1 MKIRSS
7 LYYMNMAI
15 LLIMAITISLSC
27 ESANSNKPLKDTAVF
42 INIFDG
48 KTFNGWKADTS
59 VWHIENE
66 CFVGE
71 VTPNKQIQTNSFLIY
86 TRSQAGDFEFKAKF
100 KISKDGNSGVN
111 YRSEELATIPYA
123 LKGYQADIDGENV
136 YTGQNY
142 EERGRGFL
150 AMRGQNTTI
159 NNSKDAFI
167 IKSIGN
173 SDSLKS
179 KIIVDDWNEIHLIV
193 KGNNMKHYING
204 ILMSETT
211 DNDSSNNKL
220 SGLIGLQVHVSKEM
234 QVAYKN
240 IQIKIENHN

>member
-7 LYYMNMAI
+7 LYYINMAI
-15 LLIMAITISLSC
+15 IVTLGITLSLSC
-27 ESANSNKPLKDTAVF
+27 ESASSNKPLPNSAVF
-42 INIFDG
+42 ITIFDG

-59 VWHIENE
+59 VWHIENG

-71 VTPNKQIQTNSFLIY
+71 VTPMKQIQTNSFLIY
-86 TRSQAGDFEFKAKF
+86 TKSQAGDFEFKAKF
-100 KISKDGNSGVN
+100 KISNGGNSGVN
-111 YRSEELATIPYA
+111 YRSEEIANIPYA

-150 AMRGQNTTI
+150 AMRGQNAVI
-159 NNSKDAFI
+159 NNSTDPFI

-179 KIIVDDWNEIHLIV
+179 KIIADDWNEIHLIV

-211 DNDSSNNKL
+211 DNDSSNSKL
-220 SGLIGLQVHVSKEM
+220 SGLIGLQVHVSKQM
-234 QVAYKN
+234 KVAYKN
-240 IQIKIENHN
+240 IQIKIEKP

>member
-1 MKIRSS
+1 
-7 LYYMNMAI
+7 MAI
-15 LLIMAITISLSC
+15 IVTLGITLSLSC
-27 ESANSNKPLKDTAVF
+27 ESASSNKPLPNSAVF
-42 INIFDG
+42 ITIFDG

-59 VWHIENE
+59 VWHIENG

-71 VTPNKQIQTNSFLIY
+71 VTPSKQIQTNSFLIY
-86 TRSQAGDFEFKAKF
+86 TKSQAGDFEFKAQF
-100 KISKDGNSGVN
+100 KISNGGNSGVN
-111 YRSEELATIPYA
+111 YRSEEIANIPYA

-150 AMRGQNTTI
+150 AMRGQNAVI
-159 NNSKDAFI
+159 NNSTDPFI

-179 KIIVDDWNEIHLIV
+179 KIKVDDWNEIHLIV

-211 DNDSSNNKL
+211 DNDSSNSKL
-220 SGLIGLQVHVSKEM
+220 SGLIGLQVHVSKQM
-234 QVAYKN
+234 KVAYKN
-240 IQIKIENHN
+240 IQIKIEKP

>member
-1 MKIRSS
+1 MGIK
-7 LYYMNMAI
+7 L
-15 LLIMAITISLSC
+15 SLSC
-27 ESANSNKPLKDTAVF
+27 ESASSNKPLANSAEF
-42 INIFDG
+42 ITIFDG
-48 KTFNGWKADTS
+48 KNFNGWKADTS
-59 VWHIENE
+59 VWHIENG

-71 VTPNKQIQTNSFLIY
+71 VTPSKQIQTNSFLIY
-86 TRSQAGDFEFKAKF
+86 TKSQAGDFEFKAQF
-100 KISKDGNSGVN
+100 IISNGGNSGVN
-111 YRSEELATIPYA
+111 YRSEELADIPYA

-150 AMRGQNTTI
+150 AMRGQNAVI
-159 NNSKDAFI
+159 NNSTDPFI

-211 DNDSSNNKL
+211 DNDSSNSKL
-220 SGLIGLQVHVSKEM
+220 SGLIGLQVHVSKQM
-234 QVAYKN
+234 KVAYKN
-240 IQIKIENHN
+240 IQIKIEKP

>member
-7 LYYMNMAI
+7 LYYINMAI
-15 LLIMAITISLSC
+15 IVTLGITLSLSC
-27 ESANSNKPLKDTAVF
+27 ESASSNKPLPNSAVF
-42 INIFDG
+42 ITIFDG

-59 VWHIENE
+59 IWHIENG

-71 VTPNKQIQTNSFLIY
+71 VTPMKQIQTNSFLIY
-86 TRSQAGDFEFKAKF
+86 TKSQAGDFEFKAKF
-100 KISKDGNSGVN
+100 KISNGGNSGVN
-111 YRSEELATIPYA
+111 YRSEEIANIPYA

-150 AMRGQNTTI
+150 AMRGQNAVI
-159 NNSKDAFI
+159 NNSTDPFI

-211 DNDSSNNKL
+211 DNDSSNSKL
-220 SGLIGLQVHVSKEM
+220 SGLIGLQVHVSKQM
-234 QVAYKN
+234 KVAYKN
-240 IQIKIENHN
+240 IQLKIEKP

>member
-7 LYYMNMAI
+7 LYYMKMAI
-15 LLIMAITISLSC
+15 LFTMGMVLSLSC
-27 ESANSNKPLKDTAVF
+27 ESANSIKPLKDTAIF

-71 VTPNKQIQTNSFLIY
+71 VTPSKQIQTNSFLIY
-86 TRSQAGDFEFKAKF
+86 TSSQAGDFEFKATF
-100 KISKDGNSGVN
+100 KISNGGNSGVN

-150 AMRGQNTTI
+150 AMRGQNATI

-167 IKSIGN
+167 IKTIGN
-173 SDSLKS
+173 PDTLKS
-179 KIIVDDWNEIHLIV
+179 KIKVDDWNEIHLIV

-204 ILMSETT
+204 ILLCETT
-211 DNDSSNNKL
+211 DNDSSNSKL

-234 QVAYKN
+234 SVAYKN
-240 IQIKIENHN
+240 IQLKIEKL

>member
-1 MKIRSS
+1 
-7 LYYMNMAI
+7 MNMAI

-211 DNDSSNNKL
+211 DNDSLNSKL
-220 SGLIGLQVHVSKEM
+220 LGLIGLQVHVSKEM
-234 QVAYKN
+234 KVAYKN
-240 IQIKIENHN
+240 IQLKIEKL

>member
-1 MKIRSS
+1 MKIRNS
-7 LYYMNMAI
+7 LYYINIVII
-15 LLIMAITISLSC
+15 LSLTITLSLFC
-27 ESANSNKPLKDTAVF
+27 ESASSHKPLPDSTVF
-42 INIFDG
+42 IDIFDG

-59 VWHIENE
+59 VWHIENG

-71 VTPNKQIQTNSFLIY
+71 VTANKQIQTNSFLIY
-86 TRSQAGDFEFKAKF
+86 TNSQAGDFEFKAEF
-100 KISKDGNSGVN
+100 KISKGGNSGVN
-111 YRSEELATIPYA
+111 YRSEELANIPYA

-150 AMRGQNTTI
+150 AMRGQNAVI
-159 NNSKDAFI
+159 NNSTDSFI

-193 KGNNMKHYING
+193 KGNNMQHYING

-211 DNDSSNNKL
+211 DNDASSSKL

-234 QVAYKN
+234 KVAYKN
-240 IQIKIENHN
+240 IQLKIEKP

>member
-7 LYYMNMAI
+7 LYYINMAI
-15 LLIMAITISLSC
+15 ILTMSMILSLSC
-27 ESANSNKPLKDTAVF
+27 ESAISNKPLKDTTIF
-42 INIFDG
+42 ITMFDG

-59 VWHIENE
+59 VWHIENG

-71 VTPNKQIQTNSFLIY
+71 VTPTKQIQTNSFLIY
-86 TRSQAGDFEFKAKF
+86 TKSQAGDFEFKAQF
-100 KISKDGNSGVN
+100 KISNGGNSGVN
-111 YRSEELATIPYA
+111 YRSEELTDIPYA

-150 AMRGQNTTI
+150 AMRGQNAVI
-159 NNSKDAFI
+159 NNSTDPFI

-211 DNDSSNNKL
+211 DNDSSNSKL

-234 QVAYKN
+234 KVAYKN
-240 IQIKIENHN
+240 IQIKIEKL

>member
-15 LLIMAITISLSC
+15 ILTMGMVLSLSC

-86 TRSQAGDFEFKAKF
+86 TRSQAGDFELKAKF
-100 KISKDGNSGVN
+100 KISNGGNSGVN
-111 YRSEELATIPYA
+111 YRSEEIADIPYA
-123 LKGYQADIDGENV
+123 LKGYQADIDGANV

-150 AMRGQNTTI
+150 AMRGQNATI
-159 NNSKDAFI
+159 NNSTDPFI

-211 DNDSSNNKL
+211 DNDSSNSKL

-234 QVAYKN
+234 SVAYKN
-240 IQIKIENHN
+240 IQLKIEKL

>member
-1 MKIRSS
+1 
-7 LYYMNMAI
+7 MNMAI
-15 LLIMAITISLSC
+15 ILTMGMVLSLSC

-71 VTPNKQIQTNSFLIY
+71 VTPSKQIQTNSFLIY
-86 TRSQAGDFEFKAKF
+86 TRSQAGDFELKAKF
-100 KISKDGNSGVN
+100 KISKGGNSGVN
-111 YRSEELATIPYA
+111 YRSEELADIPYA

-150 AMRGQNTTI
+150 AMRGQNATI

-167 IKSIGN
+167 IKTIGN

-211 DNDSSNNKL
+211 DNDSLNSKL
-220 SGLIGLQVHVSKEM
+220 LGLIGLQVHVSKEM
-234 QVAYKN
+234 KVAYKN
-240 IQIKIENHN
+240 IQLKIEKL

>member
-1 MKIRSS
+1 
-7 LYYMNMAI
+7 MAI
-15 LLIMAITISLSC
+15 IVTLGITLSLSC
-27 ESANSNKPLKDTAVF
+27 ESASSNKPLPNSAVF
-42 INIFDG
+42 ITIFDG

-59 VWHIENE
+59 VWHIENG

-71 VTPNKQIQTNSFLIY
+71 VTPMKQIQTNSFLIY
-86 TRSQAGDFEFKAKF
+86 TKSQAGDFEFKAKF
-100 KISKDGNSGVN
+100 KISNGGNSGVN
-111 YRSEELATIPYA
+111 YRSEEIANIPYA

-150 AMRGQNTTI
+150 AMRGQNAVI
-159 NNSKDAFI
+159 NNSTDPFI

-211 DNDSSNNKL
+211 DNDSSNSKL
-220 SGLIGLQVHVSKEM
+220 SGLIGLQVHVSKQM
-234 QVAYKN
+234 KVAYKN
-240 IQIKIENHN
+240 IQIKIEKP

>member
-7 LYYMNMAI
+7 LYYINMAI
-15 LLIMAITISLSC
+15 LLSMGMTLSLSC
-27 ESANSNKPLKDTAVF
+27 ESANSNKPIKDTTIF
-42 INIFDG
+42 ITIFDG

-59 VWHIENE
+59 VWHIENG

-71 VTPNKQIQTNSFLIY
+71 VTPSKQIKTNSFLIY
-86 TRSQAGDFEFKAKF
+86 TSSQAGDFEFKAKF
-100 KISKDGNSGVN
+100 KISKGGNSGVN

-150 AMRGQNTTI
+150 AMRGQNAVI

-167 IKSIGN
+167 IKPIAN

-211 DNDSSNNKL
+211 DNDSSNSKL

-234 QVAYKN
+234 RVAYKN
-240 IQIKIENHN
+240 IQLKIEKP

>member
-1 MKIRSS
+1 MKIRTS
-7 LYYMNMAI
+7 LYYINMAI
-15 LLIMAITISLSC
+15 IFTMGITLSLSC
-27 ESANSNKPLKDTAVF
+27 ESASSNKPLPNSTVF
-42 INIFDG
+42 ITIFDG
-48 KTFNGWKADTS
+48 KTFSGWKADTS
-59 VWHIENE
+59 VWHIENG

-71 VTPNKQIQTNSFLIY
+71 VTPSKQIQTNSFLIY
-86 TRSQAGDFEFKAKF
+86 TNSQAGDFEFKAKF
-100 KISKDGNSGVN
+100 KISNGGNSGVN
-111 YRSEELATIPYA
+111 YRSEELANIPYA

-150 AMRGQNTTI
+150 AMRGQNAII

-167 IKSIGN
+167 IKSISN

-211 DNDSSNNKL
+211 DNDTSSSKL

-234 QVAYKN
+234 KVAYKN
-240 IQIKIENHN
+240 IQIKIEEL

>member
-1 MKIRSS
+1 MKIRTS
-7 LYYMNMAI
+7 LYYINMAI
-15 LLIMAITISLSC
+15 IVTLAITLSLSC
-27 ESANSNKPLKDTAVF
+27 ESASSNKPLPNSTVF
-42 INIFDG
+42 IDIFDG

-59 VWHIENE
+59 VWHIENG

-71 VTPNKQIQTNSFLIY
+71 VTPSKQIQSNSFLIY
-86 TRSQAGDFEFKAKF
+86 TKSQAGDFEFKAQF
-100 KISKDGNSGVN
+100 KISNGGNSGVN
-111 YRSEELATIPYA
+111 YRSEELADIPYA

-150 AMRGQNTTI
+150 AMRGQNAVI

-167 IKSIGN
+167 IKPIGN
-173 SDSLKS
+173 ADSLKS
-179 KIIVDDWNEIHLIV
+179 KIKVDDWNEIHLIV
-193 KGNNMKHYING
+193 KGNNMQHYING

-211 DNDSSNNKL
+211 DNDASSSKL

-234 QVAYKN
+234 KVAYKN
-240 IQIKIENHN
+240 IQLKIEKL

>member
-1 MKIRSS
+1 
-7 LYYMNMAI
+7 MNMAI
-15 LLIMAITISLSC
+15 ILTMGMVLSLSC

-42 INIFDG
+42 TNIFDG

-71 VTPNKQIQTNSFLIY
+71 VTPSKQIQTNSFLIY
-86 TRSQAGDFEFKAKF
+86 TRSQAGDFELKAKF
-100 KISKDGNSGVN
+100 KISKGGNSGVN
-111 YRSEELATIPYA
+111 YRSEELADIPYA

-150 AMRGQNTTI
+150 AMRGQNATI
-159 NNSKDAFI
+159 NNSKEAFI
-167 IKSIGN
+167 IKTIDN
-173 SDSLKS
+173 PDTLKS
-179 KIIVDDWNEIHLIV
+179 KIKADDWNEIHLIV

-211 DNDSSNNKL
+211 DNDSLNSKL
-220 SGLIGLQVHVSKEM
+220 LGLIGLQVHVSKEM
-234 QVAYKN
+234 KVAYKN
-240 IQIKIENHN
+240 IQLKIEKL

>member
-1 MKIRSS
+1 MKIRTS
-7 LYYMNMAI
+7 LYYINMAI
-15 LLIMAITISLSC
+15 IFTMGITLSLSC
-27 ESANSNKPLKDTAVF
+27 ESASSNKPLPNSTVF
-42 INIFDG
+42 ITIFDG

-59 VWHIENE
+59 VWHIEDG

-71 VTPNKQIQTNSFLIY
+71 VTPSKQIQTNSFLIY
-86 TRSQAGDFEFKAKF
+86 TNSQAGDFEFKAEF
-100 KISKDGNSGVN
+100 KISNGGNSGVN
-111 YRSEELATIPYA
+111 YRSEELTDIPYA

-150 AMRGQNTTI
+150 AMRGQNAVI
-159 NNSKDAFI
+159 NNSKDTYI

-179 KIIVDDWNEIHLIV
+179 KIIVDDWNEIHLIA

-211 DNDSSNNKL
+211 DNDSSNSKL
-220 SGLIGLQVHVSKEM
+220 SWLIGLQVHVSKEM
-234 QVAYKN
+234 KVAYKN
-240 IQIKIENHN
+240 IQLKIEKL

>member
-7 LYYMNMAI
+7 LYYMNMVII
-15 LLIMAITISLSC
+15 LTMGMAISLSC

-86 TRSQAGDFEFKAKF
+86 TSSQAGDFEFKAAF
-100 KISKDGNSGVN
+100 KISKGGNSGVN
-111 YRSEELATIPYA
+111 YRSEELADIPYA

-150 AMRGQNTTI
+150 AMRGQNATI

-167 IKSIGN
+167 IKTIDN
-173 SDSLKS
+173 PDTLKS
-179 KIIVDDWNEIHLIV
+179 KIKVDDWNEIHLIV

-211 DNDSSNNKL
+211 DNDSLNSKL
-220 SGLIGLQVHVSKEM
+220 LGLIGLQVHVSKEM
-234 QVAYKN
+234 KVAYKN
-240 IQIKIENHN
+240 IQLKIEKL

>member
-7 LYYMNMAI
+7 LYYINIVII
-15 LLIMAITISLSC
+15 LSLSVTLSLSC
-27 ESANSNKPLKDTAVF
+27 ESANSNKPLPNSAVF
-42 INIFDG
+42 ITIFDG

-59 VWHIENE
+59 VWHIENG

-71 VTPNKQIQTNSFLIY
+71 VTPRKQIQTNSFLIY
-86 TRSQAGDFEFKAKF
+86 TNSQAGDFEFKAQF
-100 KISKDGNSGVN
+100 KISNGGNSGVN
-111 YRSEELATIPYA
+111 YRSEELADIPYA

-150 AMRGQNTTI
+150 AMRGQNAVI
-159 NNSKDAFI
+159 NNSTDPII

-211 DNDSSNNKL
+211 DNDASSSKL

-234 QVAYKN
+234 KVAYKN
-240 IQIKIENHN
+240 IQLKIEKL